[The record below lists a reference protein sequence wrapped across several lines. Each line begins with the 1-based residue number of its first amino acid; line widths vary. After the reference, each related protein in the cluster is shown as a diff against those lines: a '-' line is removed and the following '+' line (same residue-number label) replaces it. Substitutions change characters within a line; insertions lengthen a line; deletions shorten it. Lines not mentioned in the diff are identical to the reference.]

1 MSESPL
7 SNNPAPLST
16 PTGGPEKLQTDLEK
30 TPSGSPLHNPLGT
43 ISLVGAGPG
52 DPGLLTLRGLEQL
65 QKAEVVLYD
74 GLVNPTLLE
83 HAPPDAQRIN
93 VGKHGSSR
101 IWQQP
106 EIHEEMLR
114 HLRLGKRVVRLK
126 GGDPAV
132 FARSAEEL
140 EFLAQHDIAAEIV
153 PGITAALALPAYTGI
168 PLTHRDHA
176 SAVALITGQQA
187 ENSDQLDWNA
197 LARFPGTLVFYMGVT
212 TAASWSRQL
221 LRAGKSPETPAAIIR
236 RVSWPDQ
243 QIIRTNLGSVAQE
256 LTPASKLRPPVL
268 VIVGQVALETEN
280 QPMVL
285 QPPLFGCTVLITR
298 AAKPND
304 PLATKLRSLGAT
316 ILHQP
321 TIEINPPMNYH
332 DFDQAIANM
341 NCFQWL
347 IFTSSHAVEH
357 FFKRLNELKL
367 DARSIGSTKIACVGP
382 GTAESLTA
390 FHVHCDWIPKTYNAA
405 CLAETLPVD
414 SSSKILWLR
423 GSRTQDAMRDVF
435 KQRGLELQEVIVYRS
450 SDVQSLLPDVEASLA
465 RKPFDW
471 MTITSPAIA
480 RSTATLL
487 GNSFSKIPAAVL
499 SHQVADEVIRLGGS
513 VGAIASQATFDSLAE
528 AIVRQEHERSK
539 R

>member
-1 MSESPL
+1 
-7 SNNPAPLST
+7 
-16 PTGGPEKLQTDLEK
+16 
-30 TPSGSPLHNPLGT
+30 
-43 ISLVGAGPG
+43 
-52 DPGLLTLRGLEQL
+52 
-65 QKAEVVLYD
+65 
-74 GLVNPTLLE
+74 
-83 HAPPDAQRIN
+83 
-93 VGKHGSSR
+93 
-101 IWQQP
+101 
-106 EIHEEMLR
+106 
-114 HLRLGKRVVRLK
+114 
-126 GGDPAV
+126 
-132 FARSAEEL
+132 
-140 EFLAQHDIAAEIV
+140 
-153 PGITAALALPAYTGI
+153 
-168 PLTHRDHA
+168 
-176 SAVALITGQQA
+176 
-187 ENSDQLDWNA
+187 
-197 LARFPGTLVFYMGVT
+197 
-212 TAASWSRQL
+212 
-221 LRAGKSPETPAAIIR
+221 
-236 RVSWPDQ
+236 
-243 QIIRTNLGSVAQE
+243 
-256 LTPASKLRPPVL
+256 
-268 VIVGQVALETEN
+268 
-280 QPMVL
+280 MVL

-304 PLATKLRSLGAT
+304 PLTTKLRSLGAT

>member
-7 SNNPAPLST
+7 SNNPAPSST
-16 PTGGPEKLQTDLEK
+16 PPSGPEKLQPAPEK
-30 TPSGSPLHNPLGT
+30 TSPASPANIPAGT

-65 QKAEVVLYD
+65 QNAEVVLYD
-74 GLVNPTLLE
+74 GLVNPVLLE
-83 HAPPDAQRIN
+83 HTPLDAQRIN

-101 IWQQP
+101 IWQQS

-187 ENSDQLDWNA
+187 ENSDQLDWDA

-221 LRAGKSPETPAAIIR
+221 LRAGKSPETPAALIR

-298 AAKPND
+298 AANPND
-304 PLATKLRSLGAT
+304 PLAKNLRSLGAT
-316 ILHQP
+316 IFYQP
-321 TIEINPPMNYH
+321 TIEINPPAHYH
-332 DFDQAIANM
+332 DFDQAIVNM
-341 NCFQWL
+341 NSFQWL
-347 IFTSSHAVEH
+347 IFTSSQAVEH
-357 FFKRLNELKL
+357 FFKRLHELKL
-367 DARSIGSTKIACVGP
+367 DARSIGSTQIACVGP
-382 GTAESLTA
+382 GTAESLES
-390 FHVHCDWIPKTYNAA
+390 FHLHCDWIPKTYNAA

-414 SSSKILWLR
+414 SPSKVLWPR
-423 GSRTQDAMRDVF
+423 GSRTQDSMREIF
-435 KQRGLELQEVIVYRS
+435 KQRAVDLQEAIVYCS
-450 SDVQSLLPDVEASLA
+450 TDVPALLPDVEAVLA

-487 GNSFSKIPAAVL
+487 GDSFSKIPAAVL
-499 SHQVADEVIRLGGS
+499 SPQVADEVIRLGGS
-513 VGAIASQATFDSLAE
+513 VGAIAPQATFDSLAK
-528 AIVRQEHERSK
+528 AIVDAEHERTK